1 MFFKKRESEKKPE
14 KKVEMIPLR
23 ASIVTA
29 CKKNTDGILSKL
41 AHKRDEMLHLIAAEG
56 KEEDITEGFE
66 IMADYISSVPW
77 EGIIDQTLKT
87 ACYTDINGQWTNR
100 TDVDT
105 AKLLINMQWKIVRV
119 DLNEMMAK
127 VVSLVEGD
135 AA

>member
-1 MFFKKRESEKKPE
+1 MFFNKKKKEEEKKF
-14 KKVEMIPLR
+14 VEVIPLR
-23 ASIVTA
+23 ASFLAA
-29 CKKNTDGILSKL
+29 CEKNTKGILAKL
-41 AHKRDEMLHLIAAEG
+41 AHKRDEMLQMIAAEG

-77 EGIIDQTLKT
+77 KKIIDQTVKA
-87 ACYTDINGQWTNR
+87 ACYTDINGQWTTR
-100 TDVDT
+100 TDTET

-135 AA
+135 TA